1 MRAGLATGARA
12 RGAPGMTI
20 IEMMIVMV
28 VIAVVMTGAA
38 LGMGS
43 LTRQHLKSS
52 SMRVVGAVR
61 TAYSRA
67 ATTGKTVRIVFDID
81 GRAFWAEE
89 AEGGR
94 VLLSRDDDDIG
105 YGRDDEGE
113 EGAAAAGDALGG
125 PAPADVLSG
134 MLGLDP
140 SQLMSAARG
149 AAEADLG
156 GSADFDMLQQLSAA
170 GEKAA
175 SQLGAT
181 PRYRVPRFTPVAG
194 RLGKRTTLEDGV
206 GFASIVTE
214 HREAPALEGSAALY
228 FFPGG
233 LTELAVIQLRDDGG
247 FVNSVEVRP
256 LTGRCIIHDVPFEL
270 PFSEEERANEAR
282 EAL

>member
-1 MRAGLATGARA
+1 
-12 RGAPGMTI
+12 MTM

-28 VIAVVMTGAA
+28 IIAVVMTGAA

-52 SMRVVGAVR
+52 SMRVAGAVR

-81 GRAFWAEE
+81 NRAFWGEE

-94 VLLSRDDDDIG
+94 VLLSRDDDEAG
-105 YGRDDEGE
+105 YGRDDEAAEAEE
-113 EGAAAAGDALGG
+113 EGGAPAAGDA
-125 PAPADVLSG
+125 PAGSNPADVLSG

-140 SQLMSAARG
+140 SQLMSVARG
-149 AAEADLG
+149 AAEADLE
-156 GSADFDMLQQLSAA
+156 GSADLDMLQQLSAA
-170 GEKAA
+170 GEKVA
-175 SQLGAT
+175 SQMGKT
-181 PRYRVPRFTPVAG
+181 PRYHAPRFSPLEG

-214 HREAPALEGSAALY
+214 HREEPALEGTAALY

-233 LTELAVIQLRDDGG
+233 LTELAVIQVRDDDG

-270 PFSEEERANEAR
+270 PYGEDERVNEAR